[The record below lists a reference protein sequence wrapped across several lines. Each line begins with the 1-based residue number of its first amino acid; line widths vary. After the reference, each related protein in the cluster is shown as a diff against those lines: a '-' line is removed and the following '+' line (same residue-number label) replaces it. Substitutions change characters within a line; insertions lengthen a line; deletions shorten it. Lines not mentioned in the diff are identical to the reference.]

1 MVGIYK
7 ITNKINNK
15 FYIGS
20 SKNIANRWKDH
31 LSGLSSGN
39 HSNYKLQNAINEFG
53 IQNFTFEI
61 IEVITTKYDRKYL
74 LTREQYYLDKEK
86 SYLDDIGYNIND
98 KTICIDNIYDIVMNN
113 DLLETV
119 LSDVNKKYLKENLSI
134 LNNNKDKIINK
145 YNDKHALST
154 NWFIKNRSELKNLKN
169 DIFNYYFNRIHA
181 TAKTFYWTCNS
192 NWYNDLFSVKV
203 KHNWIGYNPN
213 NVKDRRNNLA
223 FIMNVFPNEFVVRKL
238 NIDYLDKDL
247 YALCV
252 IVNWICSVADITKPI
267 NIYVPSKRMRDILLN
282 WINS

>member
-15 FYIGS
+15 IYIGS

-31 LSGLSSGN
+31 MSELESGD

-53 IQNFTFEI
+53 IQNFTFEV

-86 SYLDDIGYNIND
+86 SYSDDIGYNIND
-98 KTICIDNIYDIVMNN
+98 KTIPIDDSYDIVMD
-113 DLLETV
+113 DLLLKTLLSET
-119 LSDVNKKYLKENLSI
+119 NKNYLKENLLI
-134 LNNNKDKIINK
+134 LNNDKDKILNK
-145 YNDKHALST
+145 YDDKNALST
-154 NWFIKNRSELKNLKN
+154 SWFIKNKNKLNNLKN
-169 DIFNYYFNRIHA
+169 DIFNYYFYRMHA

-192 NWYNDLFSVKV
+192 NWYDSLYSVKV
-203 KHNWIGYNPN
+203 KRNWIGYNPN

-238 NIDYLDKDL
+238 KVDCFDKDL

-267 NIYVPSKRMRDILLN
+267 NIYIPSKRMRNILLN
-282 WINS
+282 WLNN